1 MGLKKRGV
9 IILEKKR
16 KRRFG
21 DRKDG
26 RRIRSLSPMAVISS
40 YIMVERNAS
49 SNFFEDEFDVEQVDA
64 FIRDQRAKGLKGFG
78 VMHVLIAAYV
88 RVIASFPAANRFI
101 SGQKVFHRDGIEIA
115 LTIKKDMSIESPDT
129 VIKVVLEPNATSTDV
144 YNAFSKTIEEYR
156 NNPGGDFDKTAKAL
170 THIPGVFLKFS
181 IWFLKLLDYFGGLP
195 RFLLRLSPFHASM
208 FITSMGSLGIPPIYH
223 HLYDFGNCPVFISFG
238 AKEKARELQMDGTVT
253 EKKII
258 KYKVVVDERI
268 CDGYYYAAAFKCFR
282 RLMED
287 PRGLETPPETVLEDI
302 D

>member
-1 MGLKKRGV
+1 M
-9 IILEKKR
+9 ETKR

-26 RRIRSLSPMAVISS
+26 RRIRSLEPMTVIAS
-40 YIMVERNAS
+40 YIMVERNGS

-64 FIRDQRAKGLKGFG
+64 FIREQRAKGLKGFG
-78 VMHVLIAAYV
+78 VMHVIIAAYV
-88 RVIASFPAANRFI
+88 RVLAAFPAANRFI
-101 SGQKVFHRDGIEIA
+101 SGQRAYHRNNIEIA
-115 LTIKKDMSIESPDT
+115 LTIKKDMTIESPDT
-129 VIKVVLEPNATSTDV
+129 VIKVVLAPDATSTDV
-144 YNAFSKTIEEYR
+144 YNAFTKTIEDYR
-156 NNPGGDFDKTAKAL
+156 NNPGGDFDKTAKTL

-181 IWFLKLLDYFGGLP
+181 IWFLKMLDYFGKLP
-195 RFLLRLSPFHASM
+195 QFLIKLSPFHASM

-238 AKEKARELQMDGTVT
+238 AKEKARELNMDGTVT

-258 KYKVVVDERI
+258 KYKVVMDERI

-282 RLMED
+282 RYLED